1 MLRAFECYIVRI
13 ARSNIFIFHFSFA
26 PGRYTHYMPQKALL
40 QEILIH
46 ASIAKKYT
54 E

>member
-1 MLRAFECYIVRI
+1 MLRAFECYVVRI
-13 ARSNIFIFHFSFA
+13 ARSNILFSIFSFA
-26 PGRYTHYMPQKALL
+26 PSRYTHYMPLKALL